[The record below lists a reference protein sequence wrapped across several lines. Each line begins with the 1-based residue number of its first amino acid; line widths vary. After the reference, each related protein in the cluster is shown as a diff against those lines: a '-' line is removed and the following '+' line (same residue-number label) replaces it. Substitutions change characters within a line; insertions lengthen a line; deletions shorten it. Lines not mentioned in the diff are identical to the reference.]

1 MRFSIITLL
10 LALFIWQCAPADP
23 STSVGRDGWLSGT
36 TDEKFETV
44 TNHIGGFAR
53 AMVEVQYRYMEMY
66 WAGEDENWDYA
77 AYQLEEMEEA
87 LEDGL
92 ERRPARAQSAQHFM
106 NVVIPDM
113 EKAIESR
120 NKENFDQA
128 FELFT
133 LQCNSCHAMEQV
145 PFITVRPPEL
155 RVGSVRLR

>member
-1 MRFSIITLL
+1 MRLGIITFI

-44 TNHIGGFAR
+44 TDHFGGFAR
-53 AMVEVQYRYMEMY
+53 AMLEIQYRYVEMF

-92 ERRPARAQSAQHFM
+92 QRRPARAQSAQHFM
-106 NVVIPDM
+106 NVVIPEM
-113 EKAIESR
+113 EEAIASR

-145 PFITVRPPEL
+145 AFIQVGPPEKRL
-155 RVGSVRLR
+155 GSVRLR